1 VVWMSELPDLPSIF
15 FYILVTG
22 LPTTLILTV
31 LALGFG
37 FLLGMVLAI
46 MRVYGERELAWIG
59 SAYEK
64 LMRGIPVLVLIF
76 IFAYGIPEI
85 FWYLDSLYRQVA
97 SIILALSLRSA
108 AYQSQIFRGAIL
120 SVNPGQMLAARAIG
134 MKQIQAFRHIVLPQ
148 AIRLAVPAWTNEYS
162 VVIKDTSFAYSF
174 GVIELTKAAY
184 RVSVNFPILW
194 APTMLIAAILYFLV
208 TYPVTRI
215 FGKKQNKRLK
225 ELGIGGK

>member
-1 VVWMSELPDLPSIF
+1 MSELPDLPSIF

>member
-1 VVWMSELPDLPSIF
+1 MTEVPDLTSIF
-15 FYILVTG
+15 FYIFFTG

-37 FLLGMVLAI
+37 FLLGMLFAI
-46 MRVYGERELAWIG
+46 MRVYGDKELAWIASG
-59 SAYEK
+59 YDK
-64 LMRGIPVLVLIF
+64 LLRGIPILVLIF

-85 FWYLDSLYRQVA
+85 FWYLDSLDRQVA

-120 SVNPGQMLAARAIG
+120 SVNTGQMVAARAVG
-134 MKQIQAFRHIVLPQ
+134 MKKIQAFRYIILPQ
-148 AIRLAVPAWTNEYS
+148 ALRLAAPGWSNEYS
-162 VVIKDTSFAYSF
+162 IVIKDTSFAYSF

-194 APTMLIAAILYFLV
+194 APTMLIAAILYFVV

-215 FGKKQNKRLK
+215 FGKKQDKRLK
-225 ELGIGGK
+225 ELGIGGR

>member
-1 VVWMSELPDLPSIF
+1 MSEAPDFTSIF
-15 FYILVTG
+15 FYILFTG

-37 FLLGMVLAI
+37 FLLGMLLAM

-64 LMRGIPVLVLIF
+64 ILRGIPVLVLMF

-85 FWYLDSLYRQVA
+85 FWYLDTIYRQVA

-120 SVNPGQMLAARAIG
+120 SVNPGQMVAARAVG
-134 MKQIQAFRHIVLPQ
+134 MRKIQAFRHIILPQ
-148 AIRLAVPAWTNEYS
+148 ALRLAVPGWTNEYS

-184 RVSVNFPILW
+184 RVSVNFPALW
-194 APTMLIAAILYFLV
+194 APTMMIASILYFLV

-215 FGKKQNKRLK
+215 FGKNQNKKLV
-225 ELGIGGK
+225 ESGIGER